1 MCHRRFLKPVAGPWD
16 FQLSPKC
23 CGSVQ
28 VIKEILWTRLVFKE
42 ILWIRLV
49 LVSARQL
56 IKPSSSLAHSTSD
69 FCGST
74 SCLHSDAQEIRRIST
89 GAGHG
94 YRPSA
99 VPQELFGLS
108 HCHASVLGQRSHSCG
123 PRRSPRA
130 RRCYCVRRARSTYG
144 AAEVRMTPR
153 PDGKDVDPRRGR
165 TPHIFRFPR
174 ASGAQLHHAPTRR
187 LPPRRWRTPHATAG
201 FRRAPRGL
209 SAPESSSPLRWPMAG
224 RPAAHRWRVVR

>member
-1 MCHRRFLKPVAGPWD
+1 MKYYEYLVF
-16 FQLSPKC
+16 
-23 CGSVQ
+23 
-28 VIKEILWTRLVFKE
+28 KEILWIRLDFKE

-74 SCLHSDAQEIRRIST
+74 SCLHSDAQEIRRIPT

-153 PDGKDVDPRRGR
+153 PAGKDVDPRRGR

-174 ASGAQLHHAPTRR
+174 ASGAASPCSDPSPPSAALADPACHCG
-187 LPPRRWRTPHATAG
+187 LPPR
-201 FRRAPRGL
+201 APGPIGPGVLLAVALANGWSPCR
-209 SAPESSSPLRWPMAG
+209 SSLACRSVTSPT
-224 RPAAHRWRVVR
+224 AAHNIVQS

>member
-1 MCHRRFLKPVAGPWD
+1 MDLFKISIKYYEYLV
-16 FQLSPKC
+16 F
-23 CGSVQ
+23 
-28 VIKEILWTRLVFKE
+28 KEILWIRLNFKE

-153 PDGKDVDPRRGR
+153 PAGKDVDPRRGR